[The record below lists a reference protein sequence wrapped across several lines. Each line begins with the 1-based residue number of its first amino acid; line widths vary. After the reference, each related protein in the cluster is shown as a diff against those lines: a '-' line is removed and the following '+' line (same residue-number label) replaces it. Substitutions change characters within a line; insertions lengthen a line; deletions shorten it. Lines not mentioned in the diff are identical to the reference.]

1 MDEPLKQFDIAPAG
15 ELHDRMRH
23 ALPEGHRIEW
33 HAIGGFNVGTS
44 GIAIGDPYE
53 LPEHESLPFPEGFA
67 QLEALVFVDEGDQIP
82 CVAGFK
88 ITAEDAKPNSIRESE
103 DLNFSIDSAN
113 AYVACAASLETQWRL
128 HEDEMS
134 WNDVAELHD
143 EFQCSLDELTEKSEL
158 TTFAMLAGDQQS
170 PFLYCFP
177 SGWGDGIYWLDE
189 LCETDVVVGYFC
201 RFLEDAE

>member
-67 QLEALVFVDEGDQIP
+67 QLEALVFVDEGDQIL

-113 AYVACAASLETQWRL
+113 AYVACAASLQTQWRL

-158 TTFAMLAGDQQS
+158 TTFAMLAGCLLYTSPSPRDQRGS
-170 PFLYCFP
+170 RMP
-177 SGWGDGIYWLDE
+177 SS
-189 LCETDVVVGYFC
+189 
-201 RFLEDAE
+201 A

>member
-1 MDEPLKQFDIAPAG
+1 MFITLSLGSGGEIVACDIHDHQLVVSLQKTNDSTPKPGTYMDSLFGLSMDEPLKQFDIAPTG

-67 QLEALVFVDEGDQIP
+67 QLEALVFVDEGDQIL

-103 DLNFSIDSAN
+103 DLNL
-113 AYVACAASLETQWRL
+113 SLI
-128 HEDEMS
+128 H
-134 WNDVAELHD
+134 
-143 EFQCSLDELTEKSEL
+143 
-158 TTFAMLAGDQQS
+158 
-170 PFLYCFP
+170 
-177 SGWGDGIYWLDE
+177 I
-189 LCETDVVVGYFC
+189 
-201 RFLEDAE
+201 